1 MIFRLLWFSTW
12 LISRF
17 ELILIE
23 IQKNM
28 EPWESSFLI
37 QKIGARPE
45 ALKEVIS
52 SAEMDI
58 IMPDGKEIDVEM
70 HDDGLHGDLVC

>member
-1 MIFRLLWFSTW
+1 
-12 LISRF
+12 
-17 ELILIE
+17 
-23 IQKNM
+23 M